1 MNIDP
6 IAESVPMG
14 DFKPKTS
21 YTIDDVTR
29 EINTIVY
36 ENGKRIVCDEWDEE
50 LLVESA
56 TDMMALY
63 SPQMQDKK
71 VLIVKLSEWK
81 KGKKVEPRPVLK
93 CFICGKMTCR
103 GECDED
109 TFLGLI

>member
-1 MNIDP
+1 MNLDP

-14 DFKPKTS
+14 DLKPKAT
-21 YTIDDVTR
+21 YTIDEETR

-36 ENGKRIVCDEWDEE
+36 ENGKRIHSDEWDVE
-50 LLVESA
+50 LLIESA
-56 TDMMALY
+56 TDMLALH

-81 KGKKVEPRPVLK
+81 KGKKVEPRVVLK
-93 CFICGKMTCR
+93 CFLCGKMTCR